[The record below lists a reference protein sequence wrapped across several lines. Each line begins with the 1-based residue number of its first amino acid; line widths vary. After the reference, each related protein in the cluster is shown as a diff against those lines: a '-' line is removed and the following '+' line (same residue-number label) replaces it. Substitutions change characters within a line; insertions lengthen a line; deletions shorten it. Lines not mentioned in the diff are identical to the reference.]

1 MDDSNDKLYLC
12 SMSFTKLHIPTPDPA
27 DKMRIKDMNMEEV
40 KTRKLLNQIQRYQK
54 KPINKRNCV
63 SNIFKS
69 FYNTNSDLIEYEL

>member
-54 KPINKRNCV
+54 K
-63 SNIFKS
+63 
-69 FYNTNSDLIEYEL
+69 TH